1 MVEYFIF
8 YAFGFIVWVCV
19 SVLLHSSNI
28 SGIDSRNLLLC
39 WEEKVEKVINN
50 LHKSSVGN
58 GIRMIGISGR
68 GDQCDQQKNCQVS
81 LKVPQ

>member
-19 SVLLHSSNI
+19 SVLLHSSII

-58 GIRMIGISGR
+58 GIRMIGICGR
-68 GDQCDQQKNCQVS
+68 GDQCDQKKLPNF
-81 LKVPQ
+81 